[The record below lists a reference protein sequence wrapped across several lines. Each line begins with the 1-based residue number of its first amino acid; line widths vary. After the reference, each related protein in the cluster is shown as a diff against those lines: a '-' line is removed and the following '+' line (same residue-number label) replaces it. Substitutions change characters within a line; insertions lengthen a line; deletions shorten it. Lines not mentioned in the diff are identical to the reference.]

1 MATFRIDR
9 FLSLHFFLPLTRRIA
24 AREIKVPILMYHGI
38 SHTKRRGV
46 HPYYETTTSPSVFSR
61 QMKFLK
67 ENGYQAIGLDALT
80 DVWAGPA
87 HQRLKYVVITFD
99 DGLLDFFVTAHPI
112 LRGYGF
118 SATVFL
124 SAGLMGGKL
133 AGRDVMSWG
142 DAKALAN
149 DGVAFGSHS
158 LTHPKLVEADRVEL
172 EREVRRSK
180 NIIESQLGVKVDSF
194 SYPYAFPEQNR
205 RFVDYL
211 EKLLGQ
217 CGYRRGVTTVIG
229 RSSCHGRPFF
239 LKRLPIND
247 YDEASFFK
255 AKLEG
260 GYDWICALQRFS
272 KHAKGALK
280 WRRLRLHAE

>member
-1 MATFRIDR
+1 MFQMATFRIDR

-38 SHTKRRGV
+38 SRTRRRGV
-46 HPYYETTTSPSVFSR
+46 HPYYETTTSPSVFSQ

-67 ENGYQAIGLDALT
+67 ENGYQAIGLDALA
-80 DVWAGPA
+80 DVLAGPT
-87 HQRLKYVVITFD
+87 HQRLQYVVITFD
-99 DGLLDFFVTAHPI
+99 DGLLDFYVTAHPI

-133 AGRDVMSWG
+133 AGQDVMSWG
-142 DAKALAN
+142 DAKALAS

-158 LTHPKLVEADRVEL
+158 LTHPKLVETHRVEL
-172 EREVRRSK
+172 EKEVRQSK
-180 NIIESQLGVKVDSF
+180 SIIESQLGVEVDSF

-205 RFVDYL
+205 PFVDYL

-217 CGYRRGVTTVIG
+217 SGYRRGVTTIIG
-229 RSSCHGRPFF
+229 RSSRHDRRFF

-247 YDEASFFK
+247 YDDISFLD
-255 AKLEG
+255 AKLHG
-260 GYDWICALQRFS
+260 GYDWLYTLQRIT
-272 KHAKGALK
+272 KNA
-280 WRRLRLHAE
+280 RRIANLR